1 MERDKGK
8 HNSDDVSAP
17 KPISGAA
24 AFKPTTSKEL
34 DLARKREERKEAER
48 KRVSEEQTQQHI
60 RKKLL
65 AECQTL
71 LNVNYD
77 WLYLDDYP
85 DNRSVALAK
94 RNRDYWLFI
103 CCVFFIVFCAGV
115 LGVVPAWV
123 GGSSFGLLFVV
134 LCFALKPFRRFFSA
148 EPTLNELL
156 SERKKLE
163 FRALNHIKL
172 LEGQEGL
179 AWKCRKLAKY
189 NANLKRTLFQG
200 AMDLSAKKRLFSVIR
215 EKKHI
220 RLYLQLMLE
229 AEKAYKRLQQDYLKH
244 HFNNLEQGIDDTV
257 DEQSRSVSTSV
268 AANGSSSNTD
278 SSQAMSSKAMS
289 SNPMSSKTTS
299 AEKSSQASGQPITV
313 AQPDSVAASPTSSQ

>member
-1 MERDKGK
+1 ME
-8 HNSDDVSAP
+8 SEDVKQIKSGVSQS
-17 KPISGAA
+17 KPVSGAS
-24 AFKPTTSKEL
+24 AFKPTTTAEL
-34 DLARKREERKEAER
+34 DLARKREERKDAER
-48 KRVSEEQTQQHI
+48 KRVSEEQNQQHI

-65 AECQTL
+65 AECQTV

-94 RNRDYWLFI
+94 RNRDYWLFV
-103 CCVFFIVFCAGV
+103 CCVVFIVFCAGV

-123 GGSSFGLLFVV
+123 GGSAFGLLFIT
-134 LCFALKPFRRFFSA
+134 LCFSIKSFRRFFSA
-148 EPTLNELL
+148 DPTLSELL
-156 SERKKLE
+156 QERKKLE

-189 NANLKRTLFQG
+189 NQNLTRTLFQG
-200 AMDLSAKKRLFSVIR
+200 VMDVSAQKRLFGVIK

-229 AEKAYKRLQQDYLKH
+229 AEKAYKRLQKDYLKH
-244 HFNNLEQGIDDTV
+244 HFSNLENGIDDT
-257 DEQSRSVSTSV
+257 EQDASKTASSPESTVSV
-268 AANGSSSNTD
+268 AVPDSSSAGAKP
-278 SSQAMSSKAMS
+278 SF
-289 SNPMSSKTTS
+289 
-299 AEKSSQASGQPITV
+299 
-313 AQPDSVAASPTSSQ
+313 